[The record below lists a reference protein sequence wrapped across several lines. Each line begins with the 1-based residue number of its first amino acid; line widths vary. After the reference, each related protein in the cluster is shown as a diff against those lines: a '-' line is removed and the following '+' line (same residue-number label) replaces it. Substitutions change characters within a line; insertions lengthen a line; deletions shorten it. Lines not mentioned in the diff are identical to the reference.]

1 MLQNSSKKEAKLM
14 VEPAPRRSWRFWVM
28 IVALPLWVLIGF
40 LGAQVLAICLVW
52 ILHMFHI
59 PLSSINPTLFET
71 IVSAVIYI
79 FTIAIVIGL
88 PWLIKKRRTTVE
100 DIGLHRLPYW
110 RDMLM
115 APVGLVVYLIISFVL
130 LMVVSAIVPGFNI
143 TQQQVTGFTGI
154 TQQYE
159 LILAF
164 MTLVVV
170 APVAEEVLF
179 RGYLLGKLR
188 KLFPTWA
195 AILATSILF
204 GLIHVG
210 TTGAWNVAV
219 DTFALSI
226 VLSLLRISTGSI
238 WASMLLHMIKN
249 GIAFYIL
256 FVNPILNS
264 TIGG

>member
-1 MLQNSSKKEAKLM
+1 MLQNSSKKEIKKE
-14 VEPAPRRSWRFWVM
+14 VVSTPRRSWRFWAM
-28 IVALPLWVLIGF
+28 IAALPLWVFIGF
-40 LGAQVLAICLVW
+40 LGAQILAICLVW
-52 ILHMFHI
+52 ILHMCHV

-88 PWLIKKRRTTVE
+88 PWLITKRRTTIE
-100 DIGLHRLPYW
+100 DIGLQRLPYW

-115 APVGLVVYLIISFVL
+115 APVGLVIYLVLSFVL
-130 LMVVSAIVPGFNI
+130 FIIVSAVVPGFNS
-143 TQQQVTGFTGI
+143 TQQQVTGFSGI

-188 KLFPTWA
+188 KLFPTWL

-210 TTGAWNVAV
+210 TTGSWNVAV

-226 VLSLLRISTGSI
+226 VLSSLRISTGSI
-238 WASMLLHMIKN
+238 WASILLHMIKN

-256 FVNPILNS
+256 FVNPILTS

>member
-1 MLQNSSKKEAKLM
+1 MLQNSSKKEIKAE
-14 VEPAPRRSWRFWVM
+14 VESTPRHSWRFWIT
-28 IVALPLWVLIGF
+28 IVALPLWVFAGF
-40 LGAQVLAICLVW
+40 LGAQVLVICLVW
-52 ILHMFHI
+52 VLNMCHV
-59 PLSSINPTLFET
+59 PLSSVNSTLFET
-71 IVSAVIYI
+71 IISAVIYL
-79 FTIAIVIGL
+79 FTIVIVIGL
-88 PWLIKKRRTTVE
+88 PWLIKKRRTNAN
-100 DIGLHRLPYW
+100 DIGLQRLPYW
-110 RDMLM
+110 RDILM
-115 APVGLVVYLIISFVL
+115 APAGLIVYLILSFVL
-130 LMVVSAIVPGFNI
+130 IIIVSILVPGFNVN
-143 TQQQVTGFTGI
+143 QQQVTGFSGI
-154 TQQYE
+154 TQQYQ

-164 MTLVVV
+164 ITLVVV

-195 AILATSILF
+195 AILATSVLF

-226 VLSLLRISTGSI
+226 ILCLLRVSTGSI

-256 FVNPILNS
+256 FVNPILTS

>member
-1 MLQNSSKKEAKLM
+1 MLQNSSKKEIKKE
-14 VEPAPRRSWRFWVM
+14 VVSTPRRSWRFWAM
-28 IVALPLWVLIGF
+28 LVALPLWVFIGF

-52 ILHMFHI
+52 ILHAFHV

-71 IVSAVIYI
+71 VVSAVIYI

-100 DIGLHRLPYW
+100 TIGLHRLPYW
-110 RDMLM
+110 RDMVM
-115 APVGLVVYLIISFVL
+115 APVGLIVYLILSFVL
-130 LMVVSAIVPGFNI
+130 LVIVSVIVPRFNI

-164 MTLVVV
+164 ITLVVV
-170 APVAEEVLF
+170 APVAEEILF

-226 VLSLLRISTGSI
+226 VLCLLRVSTGSI

-256 FVNPILNS
+256 FVNPILTS